1 MDRSK
6 PPVTPGGPFGSRPR
20 RGSLRDRSSGLHA
33 QGAAERATNEATK
46 SADGTF
52 GHAAESPDPS
62 GPGDSI
68 RRPNA
73 VRNLTGGRSHP
84 GDIPTGVTPAGGGHS
99 LPRVSGEN
107 DPPTGGTNLPSR
119 ERSQV
124 GENHMNIDKETKL
137 RANTAP
143 EQRLEETPTGESS
156 DLLLG
161 TVKQDSEWFLRSSVE
176 EGGG

>member
-20 RGSLRDRSSGLHA
+20 RGPLRDRSSGLHA

-52 GHAAESPDPS
+52 GHAAESPDPA

-68 RRPNA
+68 RRPSA

-84 GDIPTGVTPAGGGHS
+84 GENPTGVTPAGGGRS
-99 LPRVSGEN
+99 LPRVSGKN
-107 DPPTGGTNLPSR
+107 DLPTCGM
-119 ERSQV
+119 
-124 GENHMNIDKETKL
+124 NHSNIDKETKP
-137 RANTAP
+137 RASTAS
-143 EQRLEETPTGESS
+143 EQRLEGTPAGESS
-156 DLLLG
+156 FRRKRVVLEIVGFLG
-161 TVKQDSEWFLRSSVE
+161 SSVK
-176 EGGG
+176 EGGIA